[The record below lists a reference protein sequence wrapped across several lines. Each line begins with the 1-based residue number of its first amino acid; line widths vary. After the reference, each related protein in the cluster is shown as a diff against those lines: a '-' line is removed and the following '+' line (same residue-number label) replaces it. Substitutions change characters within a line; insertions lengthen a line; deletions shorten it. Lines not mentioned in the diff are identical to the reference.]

1 LELERLVQGRPEQQ
15 MGRAVLPGQ
24 EPDWDAVARICDYY
38 QRHEPSSP
46 VPLLL
51 RRCKRL
57 VSASFLEIV
66 CDIAPDGVSQV
77 EMWRGKEE
85 QSGTDNREATGPLHN
100 SGRRTT

>member
-1 LELERLVQGRPEQQ
+1 VAALPAASEQHP
-15 MGRAVLPGQ
+15 AAAT
-24 EPDWDAVARICDYY
+24 EPAATALTAAAASREDVVILLDRICDYY

-66 CDIAPDGVSQV
+66 RDIAPDGVSQV
-77 EMWRGKEE
+77 EMWRGKEK
-85 QSGTDNREATGPLHN
+85 
-100 SGRRTT
+100 